1 MESSAAGRVDRWDGD
16 SARGRGTEGQKGPE
30 VAWGV
35 SLTHVLVQ
43 GLDLPLSEA
52 SPNSGELQERAFP
65 PVSTEDAAPAEREGQ
80 ERGLLTLLVSGC
92 S

>member
-16 SARGRGTEGQKGPE
+16 SAEGWGTEGQKGPK

-35 SLTHVLVQ
+35 SRTHVLVQ
-43 GLDLPLSEA
+43 GLDLPPSRA
-52 SPNSGELQERAFP
+52 SPHSGELQERAFP
-65 PVSTEDAAPAEREGQ
+65 AVSAEDVALQSG
-80 ERGLLTLLVSGC
+80 RGGSGA